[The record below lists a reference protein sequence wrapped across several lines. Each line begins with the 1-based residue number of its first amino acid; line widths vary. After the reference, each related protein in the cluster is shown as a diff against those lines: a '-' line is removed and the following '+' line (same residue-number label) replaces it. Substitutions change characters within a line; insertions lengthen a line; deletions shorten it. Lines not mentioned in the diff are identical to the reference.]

1 VFTCCYARN
10 DFGHDWEVGHCDVD
24 AFEGEGLA
32 WEWNGLGNGLFEG
45 PGGQRGGVGR
55 TGLY

>member
-1 VFTCCYARN
+1 MGISLLHSHAVMHGMIY
-10 DFGHDWEVGHCDVD
+10 CDVD

-45 PGGQRGGVGR
+45 PGGQRGRVGH